1 MAAASIAGAMSP
13 TPTRSDATDAAPTRA
28 ELAALEASAAAAAR
42 LLKMLAS
49 EQRLMLL
56 CRLGEGETSV
66 GELARHAG
74 LSQTTASQ
82 HLAKLRAEGVVAT
95 RREAQTIFYRLADP
109 AALQLIGML
118 CTIYRPQDA
127 TPHP

>member
-1 MAAASIAGAMSP
+1 MPDSGAGMIKP
-13 TPTRSDATDAAPTRA
+13 PKPDD
-28 ELAALEASAAAAAR
+28 LQALEASAAAAAR
-42 LLKMLAS
+42 LLKLLAS

-56 CRLGEGETSV
+56 CRLSEAEVSV

-95 RREAQTIFYRLADP
+95 RRDAQTIYYRLIDP
-109 AALQLIGML
+109 AAMQLIGML
-118 CTIYRPQDA
+118 CAIYRPSKSRQE
-127 TPHP
+127 